1 MNHMLK
7 IADGEQVAAAEL
19 VRNFAYWREVGQR
32 EPVTVT
38 HHGRGTHMFISVDH
52 YRALAKAAL
61 TAQADTPTRMREL
74 AALLHQG
81 VILCGPDLGILMINP
96 AALAI
101 TKRWDRHLEGLT
113 LWRALPEF
121 AGTLTE
127 AHIRHSLASGEVSAA
142 DIPSPFRKESWLHFE
157 SYPFAD
163 GVALLFRDITLD
175 MQQHRLADA
184 KAAMTRAVA
193 LHDGIGSIRL
203 SPRGFIE
210 SVDEAFCTMMALPE
224 ARLCDVAVADL
235 IDVQA
240 RPPFRTALEQVLSGA
255 GDCLLA
261 TRLLT
266 NRSATIAVDAA
277 LVRLEGTY
285 GTEGAV
291 MIVTCGPEP
300 RR

>member
-7 IADGEQVAAAEL
+7 VANGEQVAAAEL

-38 HHGRGTHMFISVDH
+38 HHGRGTHMFVSVDH
-52 YRALAKAAL
+52 YRALAKVAA
-61 TAQADTPTRMREL
+61 TVQADGPDRMRDL

-101 TKRWDRHLEGLT
+101 TKRWDRHLEGMT
-113 LWRALPEF
+113 LWQALPEF

-127 AHIRHSLASGEVSAA
+127 AHVRHSLVSGEVSAA

-157 SYPFAD
+157 SCPFGE

-184 KAAMTRAVA
+184 KAAMARAVA
-193 LHDGIGSIRL
+193 LHAGIGSIRL

-210 SVDEAFCTMMALPE
+210 NVDDAFCAIMALPE
-224 ARLCDVAVADL
+224 ARLIDLAVADL
-235 IDVQA
+235 IEVQA
-240 RPPFRTALEQVLSGA
+240 RPTFRAALEQVLRGA
-255 GDCLLA
+255 GDRLLP

-266 NRSATIAVDAA
+266 NKGAAVAVDAA
-277 LVRLEGTY
+277 LVRLDGTY

-291 MIVTCGPEP
+291 MILTGAPETV
-300 RR
+300 